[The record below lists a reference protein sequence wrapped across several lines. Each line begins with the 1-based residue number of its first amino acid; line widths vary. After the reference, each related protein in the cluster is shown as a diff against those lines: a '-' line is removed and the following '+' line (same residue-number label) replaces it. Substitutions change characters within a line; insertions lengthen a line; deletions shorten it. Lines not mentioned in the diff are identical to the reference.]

1 MSFDYA
7 TLTAF
12 AKSWGLF
19 YLLAMT
25 AAVLVYTFRPR
36 NRKKFDAAKTSVLRE
51 EDRP

>member
-1 MSFDYA
+1 MDFDHQS
-7 TLTAF
+7 LVAF

-25 AAVLVYTFRPR
+25 AGVLVYTFWPK
-36 NRKKFDAAKTSVLRE
+36 NRERFEAAKSSVLRE